1 VPATGALTAEQMAAK
16 LRAALAERA
25 LGGVLARDA
34 KPARQVVAEARESW
48 QRLGPLPGAEGEE
61 LERRFAEACR
71 RALGE

>member
-1 VPATGALTAEQMAAK
+1 K

-34 KPARQVVAEARESW
+34 KPVRQVVAEARESW
-48 QRLGPLPGAEGEE
+48 QRLVPLPGEAGEE